1 VFDVMKVASVS
12 SFLVAWCAPALVFAQ
27 SYGQPGS
34 SPQPYGQTAPA
45 QPYGQNTQTP
55 SNLQSGGLAPPDS
68 TGSDPFATSTPPT
81 STEQE
86 LQRAD
91 REDAGRGLE
100 FVWLNAEVG
109 GMHLGLQTFKANDL
123 VDADAVGTTQ
133 TGPLFGAGLGVRL
146 VFVTLGARF
155 RLASFADWQLWTL
168 NGELG
173 LRIPLG
179 AIEPYFTLGGGYA
192 SIGSFDSDNVGGD
205 LNDAGV
211 DITGF
216 NVRGGF
222 GLDFY
227 LSDLFSI
234 GANFTGEVLALTR
247 PGVDPSRLNASGS
260 SAEASAEVYAAD
272 GSSVGLG
279 ATLTA
284 VAGLHF

>member
-1 VFDVMKVASVS
+1 MKLACALSVLAVSLFPAFAS
-12 SFLVAWCAPALVFAQ
+12 AQ
-27 SYGQPGS
+27 PYGQSQPTYGQPGS
-34 SPQPYGQTAPA
+34 TPQPYGQTTPA
-45 QPYGQNTQTP
+45 P

-68 TGSDPFATSTPPT
+68 SMGGDPLAPTAPP
-81 STEQE
+81 SATEQE

-100 FVWLNAEVG
+100 FLWVNAEVG
-109 GMHLGLQTFKANDL
+109 GMHVGLQTFKANDL
-123 VDADAVGTTQ
+123 VDADAVSSTQ

-155 RLASFADWQLWTL
+155 RLGSFADWQLWTL

-179 AIEPYFTLGGGYA
+179 ALEPYFTLGGGYA
-192 SIGSFDSDNVGGD
+192 SLGSFDSDNLGTD

-234 GANFTGEVLALTR
+234 GANLTGEVLALTR
-247 PGVDPSRLNASGS
+247 PGVDPSRLRASGS
-260 SAEASAEVYAAD
+260 GSNAEAEVYAAD
-272 GSSVGLG
+272 GSSVGFG

>member
-1 VFDVMKVASVS
+1 MKLASVP
-12 SFLVAWCAPALVFAQ
+12 SFLAVCLSPALVLAQ
-27 SYGQPGS
+27 TYGPSQPTYGQPGAT
-34 SPQPYGQTAPA
+34 PQPYGQTAP
-45 QPYGQNTQTP
+45 PP

-68 TGSDPFATSTPPT
+68 MGQDPLAPTAPP
-81 STEQE
+81 SATEQE

-109 GMHLGLQTFKANDL
+109 AMHLGLQTFKANDL
-123 VDADAVGTTQ
+123 VDADAVASTQ

-155 RLASFADWQLWTL
+155 RLGSFADWQLWTL

-179 AIEPYFTLGGGYA
+179 VIEPYFTLGGGYA
-192 SIGSFDSDNVGGD
+192 SIGSFDSDNLGAD

-216 NVRGGF
+216 DVRGGF
-222 GLDFY
+222 GLDVY

-234 GANFTGEVLALTR
+234 GANLTGEVLVLTR
-247 PGVDPSRLNASGS
+247 PGVDPSKLNASGS
-260 SAEASAEVYAAD
+260 GSSAEAEVYAAD
-272 GSSVGLG
+272 GSSVGFG
-279 ATLTA
+279 GTLTA